1 MYFWDKRRDPQ
12 KKNKKDRLLQLNIFD
27 GRLSKLIYFER
38 WVGGKGLTALKEASV
53 HTFIGANIKAKVR
66 GWIGLP
72 FNLFIN
78 AQWNEH
84 TWQISEEDGCWS
96 FLWIGLK
103 DQQTLQQ
110 ANPKKRQPLFC
121 FFFIWNVEIDC
132 NIYNDDI
139 FIKLNN

>member
-12 KKNKKDRLLQLNIFD
+12 KKNKKDRLLHLNIFD

-78 AQWNEH
+78 AQ
-84 TWQISEEDGCWS
+84 
-96 FLWIGLK
+96 
-103 DQQTLQQ
+103 
-110 ANPKKRQPLFC
+110 
-121 FFFIWNVEIDC
+121 
-132 NIYNDDI
+132 
-139 FIKLNN
+139 